1 MKRLKLII
9 VSAFILILSN
19 SYAQTDLNQEIPKD
33 PNVLYG
39 VLDNGVKYYI
49 RHNETPKNRAELTVA
64 VKVGSVF
71 EDENQRGLAHFTE
84 HMAFNGSK
92 NFPKHE
98 LIDYLESI
106 GMKFGPEVNA
116 YTSFDETV
124 YGIKVPLDTV
134 EYLDK
139 GLQVLYDWAFEV
151 TFDGEEI
158 DKERGVIHEEWR
170 MNQGA
175 QFRMMKKT
183 IPALFQGSKYAER
196 LPIGLMSVVDSCEHD
211 VLRKFYNDWYRTDLV
226 AVIAVGDFDVKEVE
240 QKIKDLFNK
249 KEKQKNPREYKLEDI
264 PNHKEPIIVVTSDK
278 EAQASSAQVFFKHDM
293 FKQKTVND
301 YRTSMMH
308 NLYNSMINKRL
319 SELTLTETPPFI
331 YGYSAYTHFL
341 GPKDMYMAIAATKD
355 DGLLVGMK
363 AVLRE
368 NYRIIQNGFTVTELE
383 REKKS
388 LMKQIEK
395 LYKNKDKQ
403 KSANFVNEYKSNF
416 LLTETPFPGMELEYA
431 YYKEFLDGIKVEEVN
446 VLASKWVTDE
456 NMVVLITAPEKE
468 GVTLPTVEEVKAAL
482 AEVKAGKYE
491 AYVDKVAT
499 RPLFEDEKL
508 LKDVEP
514 GKIAKKSKN
523 KVFGSEEWTL
533 SNGVKVVFKPTDFKD
548 NEIKMTAY
556 SYGGYS
562 LYPQSDD
569 ISSKVTID
577 VISESGL
584 NGFDKIELEKLLS
597 DKTVRLSPYI
607 YELSEGFNG
616 TTTPEDFETMLQ
628 LTHLYFVKA
637 RYDKTAYASYLTR
650 SKANFENRSLD
661 PQTAFRDTI
670 RATLSQNSTRNRP
683 WTSEILDEADYK
695 RIHKIYRERFSDPS
709 SFTFFFVGNFDAA
722 TAKPLIEKY
731 LGSLSKD
738 AKEENWKDLGVRYP
752 KGKIDKTVYKG
763 EDPKSVVFMQFNQDF
778 DYELQNRVELD
789 AISKV
794 LSTKLLETIR
804 EDESGVYSIGAYP
817 GDSKFPYAYSN
828 VTIYFGCAPDNVDR
842 LTKGTFG
849 EINKLKENGPTEA
862 DLSKVKAKLSKE
874 RESNLRENSYW
885 LSNMKSYYFYNLE
898 VKDFAK
904 YEKIVDGLTIES
916 LKKAANKYLD
926 DSNYV
931 RIVLRPESEKK

>member
-1 MKRLKLII
+1 MKKLQLF
-9 VSAFILILSN
+9 FIASLLLFTSSIF
-19 SYAQTDLNQEIPKD
+19 AQTDLNQELPKD
-33 PNVLYG
+33 PDVIYG
-39 VLDNGVKYYI
+39 VLDNGVTYYI

-64 VKVGSVF
+64 VKAGSVF
-71 EDENQRGLAHFTE
+71 EDEDQRGLAHFSE

-183 IPALFQGSKYAER
+183 IPALFKDSKYAER

-211 VLRKFYNDWYRTDLV
+211 VLRRFYNDWYRTDLV
-226 AVIAVGDFDVKEVE
+226 AVIAVGDFDVKVVE

-249 KEKQKNPREYKLEDI
+249 KEKQENPREYKLVEI
-264 PNHKEPIIVVTSDK
+264 PNHKEPVIVITSDK

-293 FKQKTVND
+293 FMQKTVKD
-301 YRTSMMH
+301 YRTSIMH

-319 SELTLTETPPFI
+319 NELTLSETPPFI
-331 YGYSAYTHFL
+331 YGYSVYTHFL

-355 DGLLVGMK
+355 DGLLTGMK
-363 AVLRE
+363 AVLVE
-368 NYRIIQNGFTVTELE
+368 NYRIKQHGFTVTELE

-388 LMKQIEK
+388 LLKQVEK
-395 LYKNKDKQ
+395 QYKNKDKQ
-403 KSANFVNEYKSNF
+403 KSADYVNEYKSNF
-416 LLTETPFPGMELEYA
+416 LLTETPFPGMEQEYA
-431 YYKEFLDGIKVEEVN
+431 YYKEFMDGIKVEEVN
-446 VLASKWVTDE
+446 AFANKWITDE
-456 NMVVLITAPEKE
+456 NMVVLLTAPEKE
-468 GVTLPTVEEVKAAL
+468 GVVMPTVEETKAAL

-491 AYVDKVAT
+491 PYIDKVAT
-499 RPLFEDEKL
+499 RPLFEDAKL
-508 LKDVEP
+508 LKDIEL
-514 GKIAKKSKN
+514 GKIEKKSKN
-523 KVFGSEEWTL
+523 KVFGSEEWIL
-533 SNGVKVVFKPTDFKD
+533 SNGVKVVFKTTDFKD
-548 NEIKMTAY
+548 NEIKMAAY

-562 LYPQSDD
+562 VYPQSDD
-569 ISSKVTID
+569 ISSKIAID
-577 VISESGL
+577 VITESGL

-597 DKTVRLSPYI
+597 DKAVSLSPYI
-607 YELSEGFNG
+607 HELSEGFSG
-616 TTTPEDFETMLQ
+616 TATPEDFETMLQ
-628 LTHLYFVKA
+628 LTHLYFVKP

-650 SKANFENRSLD
+650 SKANYENRSLN
-661 PQTAFRDTI
+661 PQTAFGDTI

-683 WTSEILDEADYK
+683 WTSQILDEADYK
-695 RIHKIYRERFSDPS
+695 RVHKIYRERYSDPS

-738 AKEENWKDLGVRYP
+738 TREENWKDLGVRYP

-763 EDPKSVVFMQFNQDF
+763 EDPKSVVFMQFNQEF
-778 DYELQNRVELD
+778 DYEMKSRIELD

-817 GDSKFPYAYSN
+817 GSSKLPYTTSN
-828 VTIYFGCAPDNVDR
+828 VTIYFGCAPENVDR
-842 LTKGTFG
+842 LSEGTFG

-862 DLSKVKAKLSKE
+862 DLNKVKAKLSKE
-874 RESNLRENSYW
+874 RESSLRENKYW
-885 LSNMKSYYFYNLE
+885 LSTMKNYYFYNLE
-898 VKDFAK
+898 LKDFPK
-904 YEKIVDGLTIES
+904 YEKIVEDLSIES
-916 LKKAANKYLD
+916 LKKAANKYFD

-931 RIVLRPESEKK
+931 RVVLRPESEKK